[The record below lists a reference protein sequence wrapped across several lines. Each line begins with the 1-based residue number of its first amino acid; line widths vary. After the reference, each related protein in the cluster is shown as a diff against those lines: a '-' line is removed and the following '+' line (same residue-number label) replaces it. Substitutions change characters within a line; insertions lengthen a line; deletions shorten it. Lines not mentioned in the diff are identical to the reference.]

1 MTIGF
6 PGLDKK
12 CEKKL
17 RMGEKDGRKRW
28 KLEVGSWKFDKYAVI
43 SCYGNNFHP
52 PSSSFLP
59 KQNLF
64 PQNFIHGFSFG

>member
-28 KLEVGSWKFDKYAVI
+28 KLEEGGWKL
-43 SCYGNNFHP
+43 
-52 PSSSFLP
+52 LP
-59 KQNLF
+59 
-64 PQNFIHGFSFG
+64 